1 MDCPPQPHATP
12 PSFPSLYNPL
22 IERYR
27 SCEQPYASVT
37 YLETTGDIF
46 RFTLYW
52 TLILYTPV
60 FLLPALWG
68 LLVHFIPHR
77 ISRRRRREQ
86 LSASSFAN
94 HRQFSALSLD
104 SRRSAG
110 PQSSRPFLVDNT
122 INRDQTITLKSMVQ
136 QPGPSRGVLQQR
148 AFDTWTPNRTLRAR
162 RTNPPQMDQ
171 IGSPRLLSRS
181 SSRMRARALSSL
193 RDRSAGITCLIL
205 AIPLIFIIAGAVVGL
220 VGSLV
225 IGYLGAALRGTG
237 EVRISTWL
245 PLGWAIVQVHTVL
258 LG

>member
-1 MDCPPQPHATP
+1 
-12 PSFPSLYNPL
+12 
-22 IERYR
+22 
-27 SCEQPYASVT
+27 VT
-37 YLETTGDIF
+37 YLETAGDIF

-86 LSASSFAN
+86 LAASSFAN
-94 HRQFSALSLD
+94 QFSALSLD
-104 SRRSAG
+104 SGRNIGPAF
-110 PQSSRPFLVDNT
+110 PQSSSQFLLDNP
-122 INRDQTITLKSMVQ
+122 INRDQAITLTSMTQ
-136 QPGPSRGVLQQR
+136 RPGPPRTGLQQEQT
-148 AFDTWTPNRTLRAR
+148 FDTWTPNPTLRAR

-171 IGSPRLLSRS
+171 ISSPRLLSRS
-181 SSRMRARALSSL
+181 SPRMRLRALSSL

-225 IGYLGAALRGTG
+225 IGYLLAALRGTG